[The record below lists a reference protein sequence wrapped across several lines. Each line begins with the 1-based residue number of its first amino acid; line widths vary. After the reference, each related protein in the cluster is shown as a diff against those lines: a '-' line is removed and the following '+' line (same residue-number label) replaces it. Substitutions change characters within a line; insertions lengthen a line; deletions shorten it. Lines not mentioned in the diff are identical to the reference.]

1 MPDET
6 VETVAAR
13 IDRVADRFAAAGDS
27 KAEKDARRTARDAR
41 MCKSG
46 AEAWALEQ
54 AFNARRGIGRPAAA
68 ASDDAGGDVD
78 PASGAGWT
86 EAAGAAE
93 TLDDDRR
100 TDDS

>member
-1 MPDET
+1 MLDET

-41 MCKSG
+41 MCKSV

-68 ASDDAGGDVD
+68 SADSGGDVE
-78 PASGAGWT
+78 PASGVDWA
-86 EAAGAAE
+86 EAAGAAA
-93 TLDDDRR
+93 TIDDDRR